1 MAYLIAPTEELGYP
15 GFQLGTPGI
24 PHSIFTLTEKVTLPS
39 GTLRI
44 GGDAPSGLVLHGVA
58 PVSRTIDL
66 FDTDTNAHVARTT
79 SSPLDGT
86 YEFPNLSDRSYFV
99 ICRGLPGERDQ
110 IYNNVS
116 PV

>member
-1 MAYLIAPTEELGYP
+1 MAIILGEFDP
-15 GFQLGTPGI
+15 LQTTTP
-24 PHSIFTLTEKVTLPS
+24 KVTVFFHDIVEIEGVKTVISS
-39 GTLRI
+39 GALRI
-44 GGDAPSGLVLHGVA
+44 GGDAPNGLVLHGVA

-86 YEFPNLSDRSYFV
+86 YEFPNLSDRNYFV